1 MGDLSIRSAN
11 QEPGAG
17 SVPLPALIGTDESS
31 AGYSWR
37 GALQQRPLP
46 LHRPE
51 SACYGF
57 KQRPR
62 TLQQM
67 ATCPEFRC
75 LTSGVHSNC
84 ESSDFSLVSA
94 PACARAEPGLAL
106 LPDPLWDFEFVD
118 FLAASL
124 AALAAASICSFALLK
139 VED

>member
-75 LTSGVHSNC
+75 LTSGVHSMVKTQNPLNGRI
-84 ESSDFSLVSA
+84 ESWD
-94 PACARAEPGLAL
+94 CLAGS
-106 LPDPLWDFEFVD
+106 E
-118 FLAASL
+118 
-124 AALAAASICSFALLK
+124 
-139 VED
+139 EH